1 MTSMP
6 EANVRGVTLNYKVIG
21 DHGPWIALTPGSRRG
36 YAELVPMGREL
47 ARHGYRVLLHDRR
60 NCGASDVS
68 IDGEGSEYEI
78 WADDLR
84 DLAQGLGATRL
95 HVGGSSSGARLAVLF
110 ALRHRASLDG
120 LLLWRVTGGRHASE
134 KLAARYYGDFI
145 PLAETGG
152 MAAVAATEHF
162 AACIAE
168 RPSNRER
175 LLAMDPQRFIAVMQS
190 WQEHFIRAANMP
202 IIGATEEQLRAM
214 DAPTCIIAGND
225 LVHRPETARKMAGLL
240 PQCAYHDDVVAQR
253 ADDDLLVEWDRAE
266 WKAAEPRMVQI
277 FIDFLAGTR
286 HPAG

>member
-1 MTSMP
+1 MP
-6 EANVRGVTLNYKVIG
+6 DAKVRGVTLNYQVIG
-21 DHGPWIALTPGSRRG
+21 DQGPWIALTPGSRRG
-36 YAELVPMGREL
+36 YAELVPMSREL

-84 DLAQGLGATRL
+84 ELAQGLGATRL

-110 ALRHRASLDG
+110 ALRHRASLDA

-145 PLAETGG
+145 PLAESGG
-152 MAAVAATEHF
+152 MAAVAETEHF
-162 AACIAE
+162 AACIAA
-168 RPSNRER
+168 RPSNRDR
-175 LLAMDPQRFIAVMQS
+175 LLAMDPQRFIAVMRN
-190 WQEHFIRAANMP
+190 WQDHFIRAANMP

-225 LVHRPETARKMAGLL
+225 LVHSPETARKMAALL
-240 PQCAYHDDVVAQR
+240 PDCTYHDDVVAQR
-253 ADDDLLVEWDRAE
+253 SDEDLLVEWDRAE
-266 WKAAEPRMVQI
+266 WKSAEPRMVRI
-277 FIDFLAGTR
+277 FTGFLAR
-286 HPAG
+286 HKRDAG